1 MTTNNRINLYK
12 IGIAVI
18 LLTLA
23 VYGGYKWGKG
33 PPPPPIDMHKIDSLN
48 NVVLTL
54 EDSLRTIK
62 TKTETITK
70 VIYKYKMRYD
80 TISLRT
86 DSREIVASLKRTAAT
101 PIK

>member
-1 MTTNNRINLYK
+1 MTANKTRTTIYA
-12 IGIAVI
+12 IGILVLFA
-18 LLTLA
+18 LG
-23 VYGGYKWGKG
+23 VYLGFRWGKG
-33 PPPPPIDMHKIDSLN
+33 PEPPPIDMHKIDSLN

-54 EDSLRTIK
+54 EDSLRSIQ